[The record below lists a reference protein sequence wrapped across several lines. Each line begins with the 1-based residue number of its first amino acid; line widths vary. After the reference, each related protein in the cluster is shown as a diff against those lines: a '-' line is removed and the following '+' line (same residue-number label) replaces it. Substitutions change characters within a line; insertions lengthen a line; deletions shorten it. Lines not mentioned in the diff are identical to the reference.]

1 MRAEIGK
8 KIHKKTCHKCM
19 TLQTDDN
26 PYTAYI
32 QKHMPMREKMMLQ
45 MHIISCYI
53 LIPKNEILFLSNK
66 LCHATTAA
74 TDAIVVVCDIK
85 T

>member
-1 MRAEIGK
+1 
-8 KIHKKTCHKCM
+8 M

-32 QKHMPMREKMMLQ
+32 QKHMPMRKKMMLQ

-74 TDAIVVVCDIK
+74 TDAIVVVVWYKNVKWFVVEGCK
-85 T
+85 LVEQG